1 MRFIYIII
9 VLLLIVFIY
18 KNRTSFF
25 TQTKEL
31 FTSNEI
37 DIYLINMV
45 KNKDRLD
52 HFTKIYAESDLRNI
66 PYTIFP
72 AIVGKD
78 LELEKYVTPKT
89 YKQIRMSE
97 LLGRRNT
104 HYELSIGAVGCYLSH
119 LYIYKKIMDS
129 DKQYGLIFED
139 DVSFESDFLS
149 KLTYGLTMV
158 PDDWDLLMCGIFC
171 LDCETFPN
179 YSKVRKF
186 WGAHAYL
193 IKKESARKLYNEL
206 NKLISRQIDGDME
219 YLNKTNKI
227 KIYAMNPVIANQEG
241 QFGTDIQLAVTP
253 DDGVDP
259 FVDKNE

>member
-1 MRFIYIII
+1 
-9 VLLLIVFIY
+9 
-18 KNRTSFF
+18 
-25 TQTKEL
+25 
-31 FTSNEI
+31 
-37 DIYLINMV
+37 MV
-45 KNKDRLD
+45 KNKDRLE
-52 HFTKIYAESDLRNI
+52 HFNKIYAESDLRNI

-89 YKQIRMSE
+89 YKQIRTSE
-97 LLGRRNT
+97 LLRKRNT

-119 LYIYKKIMDS
+119 LHIYKKIMNS

-139 DVSFESDFLS
+139 DVSFDSDFLS
-149 KLTYGLTMV
+149 KLTHALTV
-158 PDDWDLLMCGIFC
+158 IPDDWDLLMCGIFC
-171 LDCETFPN
+171 LDCETLQH

-186 WGAHAYL
+186 WGAHAYV

-227 KIYAMNPVIANQEG
+227 KIYALNPVIAIQEG
-241 QFGTDIQLAVTP
+241 QFGTDIQLSVTP
-253 DDGVDP
+253 EDGVDP

>member
-1 MRFIYIII
+1 
-9 VLLLIVFIY
+9 VLILIVFIY
-18 KNRTSFF
+18 KNRTLFF

-31 FTSNEI
+31 FTDN
-37 DIYLINMV
+37 DLDVYLINME

-89 YKQIRMSE
+89 YKQIMTSE
-97 LLGRRNT
+97 LLRKRNT

-119 LYIYKKIMDS
+119 LHIYKKIIES
-129 DKQYGLIFED
+129 DKKYGLIFED
-139 DVSFESDFLS
+139 DVSFDPNFLS
-149 KLTYGLTMV
+149 KLSTGLTMI

-179 YSKVRKF
+179 YLKVGKF
-186 WGAHAYL
+186 WGAHAYV

-206 NKLISRQIDGDME
+206 NKLISRQIDGDIE
-219 YLNKTNKI
+219 FLIKTNKI
-227 KIYAMNPVIANQEG
+227 NVYAIHPEIATQDG
-241 QFGTDIQLAVTP
+241 RFGTDIQLAVTP
-253 DDGVDP
+253 DDNIDP
-259 FVDKNE
+259 FVDTNE